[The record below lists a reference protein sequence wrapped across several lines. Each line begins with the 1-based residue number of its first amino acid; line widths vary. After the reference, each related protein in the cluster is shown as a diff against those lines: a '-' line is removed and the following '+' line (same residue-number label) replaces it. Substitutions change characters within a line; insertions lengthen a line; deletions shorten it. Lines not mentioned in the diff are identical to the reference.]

1 MVITGRSGSLIP
13 EEFLQELK
21 DRCDIES
28 VVSKYVNLRRSGRGF
43 VGLCPFHSEKTPS
56 FHLYPENQ
64 SFYCFGCETGGDV
77 ITFIRKIENLDYVE
91 AVRFLAQMA
100 GMEMP
105 AQEEHDGAAALRSR
119 ILELNRKAA
128 LFFHNCLLSPQGKPG
143 RDYLEKRRLQ
153 PHTITHFGLGYAPD
167 SWNALTDY
175 LHSQGYRDSELIASA
190 LAGYSKRTSRC
201 YDLFR
206 NRVIFPIID
215 LRGNVI
221 AFGGRVLDDSKP
233 KYLNSNDT
241 PVFKK
246 SRCLF
251 ALNFAKSG
259 RAGNLILCEGYM
271 DAIALHQAGFTN
283 AVATL
288 GTALTPEQS
297 RLMARYAKEV
307 IVSYDSDEPGRN
319 AARRAIGLLTPA
331 GLHVRVLQ
339 IEGGKDPD
347 EFIKTYGADRF
358 RLMLEKCGNHIEYRL
373 NDAMSKYHL
382 EAAEERAAC
391 LKEAVAVLATVPS
404 LVERDV
410 YAGRLADKLGV
421 DKESI
426 LADADRLAG
435 RSGRTARKTRL
446 RAEMAASRGF
456 QDKINPEKRHHLL
469 AARAEE
475 NLIVLLYRNPD
486 FLSAVDGLIR
496 PEDFLT
502 AFNRRVFEAVRGEVL
517 RGGEIGLE
525 GIGAQ
530 FTADEMGRISALLM
544 TRQVSD
550 SMEEVRDCCHAIRS
564 ERLAQEASGAADA
577 SVPVDD
583 AVKVFQEVR
592 QKKLEE
598 KNKTG
603 GSLL

>member
-1 MVITGRSGSLIP
+1 MIP

-21 DRCDIES
+21 YRCDIES

-91 AVRFLAQMA
+91 AVKFLAQMA
-100 GMEMP
+100 GMEVP
-105 AQEEHDGAAALRSR
+105 EQEEHDGASALRAR
-119 ILELNRKAA
+119 ILEINRKAA
-128 LFFHNCLLSPQGKPG
+128 LFFHRCLLSPQGRPG
-143 RDYLEKRRLQ
+143 LAYFQKRRLE

-167 SWNALTDY
+167 SWNALTDH
-175 LHSQGYRDSELIASA
+175 LRSQGYSDDEMAASA
-190 LAGYSKRTSRC
+190 LVGRSRQSGHC
-201 YDLFR
+201 YDMFR

-251 ALNFAKSG
+251 ALNFAKNG
-259 RAGNLILCEGYM
+259 KAAHLILCEGYM

-288 GTALTPEQS
+288 GTALTPEQA
-297 RLMARYAKEV
+297 RLMARYTKEV
-307 IVSYDSDEPGRN
+307 VVSYDSDEPGRN

-331 GLHVRVLQ
+331 GLNVRVLH

-347 EFIKTYGADRF
+347 EFIKTYGSDRF

-382 EAAEERAAC
+382 EVAEERAAC

-404 LVERDV
+404 MVERDV

-426 LADADRLAG
+426 LADADRLAS
-435 RSGRTARKTRL
+435 RKDRTDQKTRM

-456 QDKINPEKRHHLL
+456 QDRINPEKRQHLL

-475 NLIVLLYRNPD
+475 NLIVLLCRNPD
-486 FLSAVDGLIR
+486 FLATVDSLIQ
-496 PEDFLT
+496 PAEFLT
-502 AFNRRVFEAVRGEVL
+502 AFNRRVFEAVRDEILRAGEA
-517 RGGEIGLE
+517 GLE
-525 GIGAQ
+525 ALGAR
-530 FTADEMGRISALLM
+530 FTADEMGKISALLL
-544 TRQVSD
+544 TRKVSD
-550 SMEEVRDCCHAIRS
+550 TVGEVRDCCEAIHR
-564 ERLAQEASGAADA
+564 ERLAKEVSGAAQDNA
-577 SVPVDD
+577 
-583 AVKVFQEVR
+583 AVIFEEIR
-592 QKKLEE
+592 QKKMDD